1 MSLLP
6 SSSNVKQFVYLAQQI
21 REHEGNAAKASG
33 CDLFTLMERAGHAA
47 FLNWKSFN
55 AQQTL
60 VLVGSGNN
68 AGDGYIAASLI
79 KQADRHVVV
88 CAVDENKELTDDAA
102 KAQKRWIDAGG
113 EICNF
118 SADAL
123 DECDALLGTGLENTV
138 RDNVATIIKAANES
152 TKPILSIDV
161 PSGINA
167 DTGCPQGTAIMA
179 TKTMTLVGIKQGLT
193 TTKGKQHAGQLYF
206 DELGIG
212 EQFMKLATPSAQI
225 INIDCF
231 KPLPERS
238 VSSHK
243 GSHGK
248 LLCIGGNHGSA
259 GAIRLSAESGLRSGA
274 GMVKVYTHEHAV
286 LPVSIGRPELMV
298 TSEHLD
304 DALAWS
310 TCVVIGPGLGQDEWA
325 QKTFDQ
331 AICYCQQNN
340 IPTVIDAD
348 ALNLLAK
355 QSSSHKLNNT
365 VLTPHPAEAAR
376 LLNLTTSEVESDR
389 FYYARQCAINFA
401 ATSILKGAGT
411 LIDNTE
417 HTWICENGNPGLAVG
432 GSGDVLSGII
442 GALMA
447 QGLNTSE
454 AACYGVVLHAKAGD
468 RACEQSGQRGMLA
481 SDLFAH
487 VRALINHK
495 KSKQQ

>member
-1 MSLLP
+1 MSLLLT
-6 SSSNVKQFVYLAQQI
+6 SSKCEQWTYLSKQVKEYEEQAVHA
-21 REHEGNAAKASG
+21 EGA
-33 CDLFTLMERAGHAA
+33 DLCTLMQRSAEAV
-47 FLNWKSFN
+47 FCCWKTFN
-55 AQQTL
+55 AKQTL
-60 VLVGSGNN
+60 VITGNGNN
-68 AGDGYIAASLI
+68 AGDGYEVARLI

-88 CAVDENKELTDDAA
+88 CAINPGKVLTGDAA
-102 KAQKRWIDAGG
+102 KAQKKWINAGG
-113 EICNF
+113 QICDF
-118 SADAL
+118 SQELL
-123 DECDALLGTGLENTV
+123 DECDAIVDALLGTGLTN
-138 RDNVATIIKAANES
+138 NVHDKFAEMIKAVNQSA
-152 TKPILSIDV
+152 KPILSIDV

-167 DTGCPQGTAIMA
+167 DTGCPHGAAIMA
-179 TKTMTLVGIKQGLT
+179 TKTVTLVGIKQGLT
-193 TTKGKQHAGQLYF
+193 TATGKQYAGDLHF
-206 DELGIG
+206 DDLGVG

-225 INIDCF
+225 INIDSF
-231 KPLPERS
+231 RPLPERL

-259 GAIRLSAESGLRSGA
+259 GAIRLSAESGLRAGA

-325 QKTFDQ
+325 QKTFERV
-331 AICYCQQNN
+331 IRYCQQYNM
-340 IPTVIDAD
+340 PTVIDAD

-355 QSSSHKLNNT
+355 QSSSYKLSNT

-376 LLNLTTSEVESDR
+376 LLELTTTDIEADR
-389 FYYARQCAINFA
+389 FYYARQCAINFD
-401 ATSILKGAGT
+401 ATSILKGSGT

-417 HTWICENGNPGLAVG
+417 HTWVCENGNPGLAVG

-447 QGLNTSE
+447 QGLNSSD
-454 AACYGVVLHAKAGD
+454 AACYGVVLHATAGD

-481 SDLFAH
+481 SDLFTH
-487 VRALINHK
+487 VRALINHL
-495 KSKQQ
+495 

>member
-1 MSLLP
+1 MSLLLTP
-6 SSSNVKQFVYLAQQI
+6 PKCEQLTYLSKQIKGYEEQAVHAT
-21 REHEGNAAKASG
+21 GA
-33 CDLFTLMERAGHAA
+33 DLYTLMQRAAEA
-47 FLNWKSFN
+47 VFCCWKTFN
-55 AQQTL
+55 AKQTL
-60 VLVGSGNN
+60 VITGNGNN
-68 AGDGYIAASLI
+68 AGDGYEVARLI

-88 CAVDENKELTDDAA
+88 CAINPNKALSGDAA
-102 KAQKRWIDAGG
+102 KAQKQWIDAGG

-123 DECDALLGTGLENTV
+123 DECDVIIDALLGTGLENTV
-138 RDNVATIIKAANES
+138 RDNVATIIKAVNES

-225 INIDCF
+225 INIDSF

-325 QKTFDQ
+325 QKTFEQ
-331 AICYCQQNN
+331 AIRYCQQNN

-389 FYYARQCAINFA
+389 FYYARQCATNFA

-495 KSKQQ
+495 